1 MCEERNNWFA
11 EKPNHSFDDV
21 TGMDELKTELKND
34 HEHAF
39 LFYGEN

>member
-21 TGMDELKTELKND
+21 TGMDEKTIQKLARESGM
-34 HEHAF
+34 A
-39 LFYGEN
+39 